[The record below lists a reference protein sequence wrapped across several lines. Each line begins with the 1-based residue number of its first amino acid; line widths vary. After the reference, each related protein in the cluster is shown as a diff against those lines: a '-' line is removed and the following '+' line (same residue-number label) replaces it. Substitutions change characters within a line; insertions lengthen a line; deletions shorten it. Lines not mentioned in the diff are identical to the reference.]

1 MRGGVERILQ
11 SNGWDASRAR
21 EVATTLTEGRWTH
34 DYPITVEEACAMGLP
49 VTADMPE
56 EVPLHAALSA
66 ACGAPPERRVRAGA
80 VSPRRRPHPGPR
92 EAPDGRSDPCRVV
105 SLLEPLWQEK
115 GTMERPLRIEE
126 LDHVVLRCRDP
137 ERALA
142 FYVDILGLAEE
153 RRIEGIGLVQLRCG
167 RSMLDLLPA
176 SDGADAPTP
185 NVDHFCLGVDAP
197 DMAAVARFLEAR
209 GVEVIGEPTPRY
221 GARGMGLSI
230 YLRDPEG
237 NVVELKQTPRAEA

>member
-1 MRGGVERILQ
+1 VV
-11 SNGWDASRAR
+11 ASRSQ
-21 EVATTLTEGRWTH
+21 
-34 DYPITVEEACAMGLP
+34 PF
-49 VTADMPE
+49 
-56 EVPLHAALSA
+56 
-66 ACGAPPERRVRAGA
+66 
-80 VSPRRRPHPGPR
+80 
-92 EAPDGRSDPCRVV
+92 RVV
-105 SLLEPLWQEK
+105 SLIETLWQERDA
-115 GTMERPLRIEE
+115 MERPLCIEE

-142 FYVDILGLAEE
+142 FYVDVLGLVEE

-167 RSMLDLLPA
+167 RSMLDLIPA
-176 SDGADAPTP
+176 SGGADAPTP

-197 DMAAVARFLEAR
+197 DMAAVARFLAQR

-237 NVVELKQTPRAEA
+237 NVVELKQSPPREA